1 MGVGIVQIAF
11 TPWYQST
18 VSLTI
23 KYLIFL
29 MTFHIFGWSAKI
41 SPQPKIIW
49 QKCHSWHSW
58 PIPNLYPLFFPKPTP
73 GNAHLHFSKK
83 GPASYARPLFR
94 VHKSGT
100 FCHFYRDAHRPG
112 LRLTTWNVGMW
123 QEHRSNMPGTLI
135 IVIVIRKV
143 GLKSFVCGKKLGNN
157 QSYATDW
164 CCKGPSRP
172 FPAWI
177 WKVIRVKKSSRNFHA
192 LLKNWIAQNRASV
205 AAGTRKGFSG
215 LRMILCNSNNSAL
228 STKICAHFE

>member
-1 MGVGIVQIAF
+1 MPFV
-11 TPWYQST
+11 
-18 VSLTI
+18 
-23 KYLIFL
+23 
-29 MTFHIFGWSAKI
+29 TFVTNSE
-41 SPQPKIIW
+41 SVP
-49 QKCHSWHSW
+49 
-58 PIPNLYPLFFPKPTP
+58 PLFPQ
-73 GNAHLHFSKK
+73 AHTGQCPFALFKK
-83 GPASYARPLFR
+83 RACLICRPLFR

-135 IVIVIRKV
+135 IVIVIRKI

-164 CCKGPSRP
+164 CCKGHSRP

-205 AAGTRKGFSG
+205 AAGARKGFSG
-215 LRMILCNSNNSAL
+215 LLMILCNSNNSAL